1 MPKRL
6 KGETRETFGF
16 AGVAGIT
23 MICYLAGLALRL
35 SPLDNKWIP
44 LGCGVLG
51 GALGLAG
58 LALMADFPAAN
69 LIDALAV
76 GIASGLAAT
85 GMDQLGKQLGE

>member
-1 MPKRL
+1 MEL
-6 KGETRETFGF
+6 SQT

-23 MICYLAGLALRL
+23 VICYLGGLGVRL

-44 LGCGVLG
+44 LLCGLLG
-51 GALGLAG
+51 GLLGLAG
-58 LALMADFPAAN
+58 LYAMPGFPAEN

-85 GMDQLGKQLGE
+85 GLDQLGKQLGQ

>member
-1 MPKRL
+1 M
-6 KGETRETFGF
+6 ETTFGF

-35 SPLDNKWIP
+35 SPLENKWIP

-58 LALMADFPAAN
+58 LHFMADFPAAN